1 MSRWATAIARWWR
14 LWVCMTLALLL
25 SDLIVMYAELPE
37 WTDWVLGVGLGCLAG
52 AIACVWTPKE
62 DDKECTVTT
71 PTES

>member
-1 MSRWATAIARWWR
+1 
-14 LWVCMTLALLL
+14 MTLALLL

-71 PTES
+71 PTEN